1 MSKSVLIKKYSGEY
15 EAFDINKLINS
26 LRRSNA
32 HEDLV
37 QEIALKVQDEL
48 EEGMTTKKIYRIAFR
63 MLKSKSR
70 VSASKYKLKKALME
84 MGPTGFPFE
93 ILIGKLLAHEGFST
107 QVGVMVQGDC
117 VQHEIDVIAQKNNK
131 HYMIECKFPIGI
143 AFRMLK
149 SKSRVSASKYKLK
162 KALMEMGPT
171 GFPFEILIGKL
182 LAHEGFSTQVGVM
195 VQGDCV
201 QHEIDVIAQ
210 KNNKHYMIECK
221 FHGHQGRFC
230 DVKTPLY
237 IQSRF
242 VDVEKQWERQKG
254 HGSKLHKGGLYTNTR
269 FTSVAIQYGNCV
281 GLLLT
286 SWDYPRGNGLKDR
299 IDKSGLHPLTAL
311 TTLTKAEKTKL
322 LDKGI
327 VLCKELYENPAL
339 LEQIGVSKKRHEW
352 VLEDSEELCKSI

>member
-1 MSKSVLIKKYSGEY
+1 MNKSVLIKKYSGEY

-32 HEDLV
+32 DEDLV
-37 QEIALKVQDEL
+37 QDIALKVQDEL
-48 EEGMTTKKIYRIAFR
+48 EDGMTTKKIYRMAFR
-63 MLKSKSR
+63 MLQSKSR

-93 ILIGKLLAHEGFST
+93 IFIGKLLTHEGFLT
-107 QVGVMVQGDC
+107 QVGVVVQGNC
-117 VQHEIDVIAQKNNK
+117 VQHEIDVIAQKNKK
-131 HYMIECKFPIGI
+131 HYMIECKYH
-143 AFRMLK
+143 
-149 SKSRVSASKYKLK
+149 S
-162 KALMEMGPT
+162 
-171 GFPFEILIGKL
+171 
-182 LAHEGFSTQVGVM
+182 
-195 VQGDCV
+195 
-201 QHEIDVIAQ
+201 
-210 KNNKHYMIECK
+210 
-221 FHGHQGRFC
+221 HQGRFC

-242 VDVEKQWERQKG
+242 LDVEKQWKSQKD
-254 HGSKLHKGGLYTNTR
+254 HESKLHKGGLYTNTR
-269 FTSVAIQYGNCV
+269 FTSDAIQYGNCV

-339 LEQIGVSKKRHEW
+339 LEKIGVSKKRHRW
-352 VLEDSEELCKSI
+352 ILEDSKSLCKSI